1 MNLKQIKALAAMMND
16 EGLTRVEISEGETK
30 ITLEKETKVVSAPA
44 ASVFRA
50 EAAETAAEAET
61 GATVP
66 AAISSG
72 DREIKSPM
80 VGVFYSAP
88 APDEEPFVSV
98 GSRVKKGDVVCII
111 EAMKL
116 MNEITADSDGE
127 ITEICVSN
135 EQVVEYGQ
143 PLFRMR

>member
-1 MNLKQIKALAAMMND
+1 MRRFSATSSSSRGD
-16 EGLTRVEISEGETK
+16 SD
-30 ITLEKETKVVSAPA
+30 APA
-44 ASVFRA
+44 CARRA
-50 EAAETAAEAET
+50 ADAPKTAETAAEAET

-98 GSRVKKGDVVCII
+98 GSRVKKGDVGCII

-116 MNEITADSDGE
+116 MNERTADSDGE

>member
-1 MNLKQIKALAAMMND
+1 MNLKQIKALAAMMNE
-16 EGLTRVEISEGETK
+16 EGLTRVEISEGETVIK
-30 ITLEKETKVVSAPA
+30 LEKEAKILSAPA
-44 ASVFRA
+44 APALKA
-50 EAAETAAEAET
+50 EAVSEAKAGVSVSAA
-61 GATVP
+61 V
-66 AAISSG
+66 SSG

-80 VGVFYSAP
+80 VGVFYSAS
-88 APDEEPFVSV
+88 APGEEPFVSV

-135 EQVVEYGQ
+135 EQIVEYGQ
-143 PLFRMR
+143 PLFRLR